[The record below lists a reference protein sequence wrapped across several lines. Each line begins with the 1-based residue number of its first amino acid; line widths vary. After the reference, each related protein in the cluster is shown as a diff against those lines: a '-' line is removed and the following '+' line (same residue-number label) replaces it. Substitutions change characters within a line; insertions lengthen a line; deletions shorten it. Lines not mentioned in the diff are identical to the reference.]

1 MHPLCINLLA
11 SRSTGKAQ
19 CQEKDKSTLE
29 TGKCLSPFHSEAD
42 LPWMGAPRTDVPPK
56 ETESRQASPL
66 QFTLRLPATVYIPS
80 PTLHHKLLLSN
91 TNFSQHTDTCTPRQG
106 AAVLGCVETQI
117 QWGSTLA
124 NDTFSSANYN
134 WQLLSTTRVL
144 QNTPKDYARLFLHTK
159 TQN

>member
-11 SRSTGKAQ
+11 SRSTEKAR
-19 CQEKDKSTLE
+19 CQEKYKSTLE

-42 LPWMGAPRTDVPPK
+42 LSWMGAPRTDVPPK
-56 ETESRQASPL
+56 ETESQASRPPSIHSK
-66 QFTLRLPATVYIPS
+66 TCSYHIPS

-91 TNFSQHTDTCTPRQG
+91 TNFSQHTDTSTPRQW
-106 AAVLGCVETQI
+106 AAVLGCVETQV
-117 QWGSTLA
+117 QWGSTPA
-124 NDTFSSANYN
+124 KDTFSSANYN

-144 QNTPKDYARLFLHTK
+144 QNTPKEYARLVLHTK